1 MNVVPGTQEI
11 VTPPPRRR
19 YDAGARNLEDRMK
32 GNGALF
38 CETYSVGECNVIV
51 AREPA
56 GKHRE
61 FLWHLSISH
70 PDRYPTWDEI
80 KTARYLLLPKDIC
93 CAMLM
98 PPPEFYVDVQSPLDG
113 SNSTVFHVW
122 EVDDPRKQWETM

>member
-1 MNVVPGTQEI
+1 MSVPGTVQQK
-11 VTPPPRRR
+11 VPPPVKRR
-19 YDAGARNLEDRMK
+19 DVGAVNLVDRMLAQ
-32 GNGALF
+32 GVLYVAV
-38 CETYSVGECNVIV
+38 YSMGDCNVIV
-51 AREPA
+51 AREPEA
-56 GKHRE
+56 VDGTY
-61 FLWHLSISH
+61 LWHLSISA

-122 EVDDPRKQWETM
+122 EVHDERRQWETL